1 MGLARTA
8 VFAGCLL
15 FLAVDALGNKCTVG
29 CHGLQGGKAY
39 QEGHTY
45 IYDLEGTSVTSVPDS
60 QGDATLKL
68 KGTVELS
75 VKPDCIRQI
84 RLKGVQINGAP
95 ISLPDV
101 EKHALQF
108 NYHDGHIDTQV
119 CAEAGDSQASL
130 NIKRAV
136 TSLFQSAV
144 IQDSGSTTHHEFD
157 VFGGCPTDFT
167 FHKDGESLVIQ
178 KERNLVRCSH
188 RENIR
193 EGPVSAI
200 YDSKSDIQSVP
211 LLSSHQKIEQ
221 RFKRGILNKATSVET
236 YKLKPWSN
244 GDINAKTVVQ
254 TTLTLK
260 GEKGDSPNAP
270 VTQPKSLIFEAPHP
284 VIKSSADAIA
294 TALKTASSEEHDGVK
309 QDAAE
314 KFAELVR
321 VLRLSNKNDILA
333 VYQKVKAGAGFDKV
347 LDKKIL
353 LDALFRTGSGEAAE
367 MVTDLLKNHELT
379 GVQALVFYASLALIN
394 HVNLPSVTAVT
405 SLLDQPDLPRL
416 GYLGIGQV
424 IGKYCQEHA
433 CDNVAEIKQAI
444 QKIREKVGNGKAKT
458 REQEN
463 LIVSALKALG
473 NVQYLD
479 DASMQKLASIAE
491 DKNVRNRVRVAAIE
505 ALPARCSMKWKNI
518 LLKVL
523 ADREE
528 DSEIRIKTYLSLV
541 ACVCPHVANSIKETL
556 DKETV
561 YQVGSFIQSH
571 LRNLRASADPS
582 KAEAKR
588 QLGLIK
594 PRTKFPEDFRKFS
607 FNNELSYNVGG
618 LGVGSSVESNVI
630 YSQDS
635 FVPRSLNLNLTTEIF
650 GRSFNFLELNTRI
663 ENLDRLVEHY
673 FGPKGRLTQDE
684 VEDLVD
690 KGTDK
695 VENIAQYIKKK
706 VNKLRSKREV
716 KQGELDKFAK
726 SVKLRNNEVDQQ
738 FDLDLSVKLFGV
750 ELAYLTYNGNPA
762 QLSPE
767 NIIDKIFDDVEVG
780 FDKVKKFDYNLQ
792 NRMQFLDAE
801 LIYPT
806 NLGTALSVGVIGTS
820 VVHLKAYGRLDIPA
834 MIKNPQKTD
843 VFIGFEPGA
852 SIRIAGS
859 MVVKGFDVESGMKL
873 VTTLH
878 SDTAAD
884 LTVKLLD
891 GKGIDIKIGAPKRKE
906 VPISVSSEILLSTGS
921 KGDTYKAPKFGK
933 GKVYKDCFEQFSTA
947 VGITVCGH
955 LEFPYDGIESVNKRA
970 FFPLN
975 GPFKYSI
982 SNENN
987 DLTSIHLKIYHDKTP
1002 KSRLFEILLD
1012 TPNSK
1017 TNRRISLT
1025 GEVAL
1030 EPNKVAKLSLDSPIK
1045 KASVETVLKSNP
1057 QEHTFT
1063 ITVQNDNHE
1072 YFARAG
1078 LLADGTKYKPVLEYK
1093 VPEHIEKLAGTK
1105 FGTKTST
1112 SHQQYNVQGSVE
1124 LIDENDAKKYVFNK
1138 VALVAD
1144 GESLV
1149 GLDGYVQSGKNAI
1162 ALDIKTS
1169 YGDESVAL
1177 KSHGKKL
1184 GERHYSFGLSA
1195 LPSRDPN
1202 IAFDI
1207 NWELRKGDYDFENNL
1222 VFIHG
1227 PDPKSE
1233 INRFTLKQYIVT
1245 NLNQGSA
1252 NFVVGGS
1259 SKISY
1264 PAAKLKLNLEG
1275 KLTSVSI
1282 DGDIEI
1288 TYDKFKFGSELSAK
1302 RNTDKPGDY
1311 EIEFEAELL
1320 QNSIKL
1326 ESKRTIVNPH
1336 KSKYQNKIELTPGGK
1351 YEAEALVTFDQ
1362 NNNHV
1367 NVEVDGDLDLNGK
1380 KVKAFGSLN
1389 TERPGNVQSRA
1400 YVTVNDVKYVDF
1412 VLKLLRQGTYPQGN
1426 LSLNIKNYLNVAGQ
1440 ITVQN
1445 DKGKAQLNIDLPK
1458 INRKIKGTSEFVI
1471 SGTQHNADIE
1481 ILLDAEK
1488 DPSKR
1493 IKLSTVNDVK
1503 KNAVDSKNVIEVL
1516 NHKLEVNGKGKLD
1529 GTFNE
1534 GELIIDA
1541 DITLPNGHYMVYKAK
1556 RTSTKKNDK
1565 HNIHVTAELEV
1576 HETKGGKSQKY
1587 MYTVDAT
1594 DIDYKTST
1602 FQLNGQVTATD
1613 FDGNKKQFD
1622 VNIKNLADVDGY
1634 KRLYEIILAT
1644 SATHSD
1650 NAMVPRPFNLQY
1662 KTGVRD
1668 NGEVIYQV
1676 ASSLSK
1682 DIQAK
1687 SSGNYVPGNNVDKPC
1702 TLNGNLE
1709 LVLPFEGLYY
1719 VNLDLKNSLL
1729 SQSEEEGGK
1738 LELEGSSTLT
1748 YNKDKSVKVA
1758 GALKTSGINDGE
1770 HPYESDLK
1778 VDLTVLQI
1786 PPFTYQE
1793 YFKYVPNN
1801 DKVTITTNTIVKYG
1815 QKELTL
1821 AIDSLTYDRDLTH
1834 VDIKAKAT
1842 TPYEKLRQI
1851 DLELKHER
1859 EKDGHVRKTDVVVT
1873 ADNIKY
1879 TTKSEIQDGNVS
1891 PIIHIVLTCPK
1902 GKTELLSK
1910 FEKLGDR
1917 EYTGEW
1923 KVETPYGFAVA
1934 DAHINLESIENFVIN
1949 VNLDS
1954 DKLKHRKIHAEIANS
1969 PTAKTGR
1976 KIIIVVTSDGKNI
1989 VTGSTNYKKRDE
2001 GGKII
2006 VEGNGNLKI
2015 GENTRSSS
2023 FKYTRQQLTRE
2034 KDGEVG
2040 VIIVLNA
2047 KFDPAAIVGELKL
2060 SNKEILVSNSYCEQS
2075 KDCAHFK
2082 LQSSYDTDK
2091 KNYLNHQITVEVD
2104 LKKFNVPAEFGLKT
2118 STEIKD
2124 SKFDHSAN
2132 LYLHSSK
2139 DKSQYSYQ
2147 VYIHRKE
2154 SAAIL
2159 TLPNRELAV
2168 ISTFDLP
2175 KTKQT
2180 GAFKV
2185 DVSVYLDRKNKPSE
2199 KTGLVAAG
2207 DINIGKES
2215 GSVSGEVKFIYPSQ
2229 PKDMAVKGRLHYGGQ
2244 QLDANVDIDVFAK
2257 KTQKIS
2263 VAAKLS
2269 QQNID
2274 KGYNFTS
2281 VIEMNSRGQQLKVD
2295 LKSHTVLSENTI
2307 GFGNILTYTD
2317 SHQKTKN
2324 VGILFSADCKKTYL
2338 LVTGPNKELLKV
2350 DVKLQLE
2357 KNLQKLDAEIAV
2369 VGNKPTIINIE
2380 ANDWNSFK
2388 YVRYQQD
2395 NPSTKISANGRVV
2408 LGQLAEIHADAYKDG
2423 VKKNL
2428 FYGLVHLDEEKFLKP
2443 DFSYNKDNIVY
2454 VIEHTR
2460 SRSIELLK
2468 QLKDASIEIIKEL
2481 EHELKDFLE
2490 HLKKAQPN
2498 IKPLLDYYETE
2509 LNKLKNELHADQTI
2523 KDIQATLNKHFGTI
2537 ITAVTETLKQITI
2550 RLNEL
2555 QKEYNEVIS
2564 KLQEA
2569 WDKIYPQLRE
2579 SYERI
2584 VKAYIS
2590 ILDSLANVAI
2600 SYLKALLTLINEHQK
2615 ELKEIAVMASELA
2628 QDIAKIVFKAVGQ
2641 IRKDVDEFAVLLI
2654 NQVKALP
2661 IYDLVKEQYKD
2672 IINLQVPESILASVH
2687 ELSEIIKSMLPTEE
2701 LRQFF
2706 TATYEY
2712 IIKHVKHEK
2721 VDDANEIK
2729 KIYQRALDAI
2739 ASLVKLLESS
2749 DVLEQLVN
2757 SLLEA
2762 NLPVQLETL
2771 TKLPVITSVK
2781 VSLINLLRN
2790 NELPSL
2796 ADLYYAYRPTLLLS
2810 DIVPPFS
2817 KVGIVVDGGHFFTF
2831 DGNHFG
2837 IAGDCT
2843 YILAQDMQDGNF
2855 SVVANFN
2862 KGNLISVTVTEPKES
2877 ITLKNNGNILVNNK
2891 PADFPA
2897 NTKNLHAFLITPT
2910 AHIKSDYGV
2919 HVTCSYKLPLVCTVR
2934 VSGFYHGKLRGL
2946 LGDGNNEPY
2955 DDYTLPSG
2963 KITQSETEFA
2973 NGYKLKPDCAAV
2985 NAIDHKTQERNPVCT
3000 EYFTSEKSSLKKCFN
3015 YIKPAYYRD
3024 ACDYAA
3030 NGNPQ
3035 APCLLAA
3042 AYYSACFYKRVY
3054 GISIPAACTSCKVGE
3069 NTIAVGDSFSVKTP
3083 KNQADIVLIVE
3094 QIAQNEKVF
3103 KDLIPTLITD
3113 LREELKQQGITDVHV
3128 GLIGYGEHMK
3138 WPQHYT
3144 SDGNLNIESDVKN
3157 MKFEKADPLITLEEA
3172 KSSNFEKRM
3181 EYLEQRLDIE
3191 LGTLKLTGAYEEG
3204 INYPFRAGAVKA
3216 VVAII
3221 ATPCEKSPLPLSL
3234 QQLRLIVGQKLYRDL
3249 GLTYYHVYYPG
3260 EVQASGKTQKNIVGY
3275 DSHSAYV
3282 FADSKKKP
3290 LSGNNDLRNN
3300 LVLPTVDV
3308 CADFAVASGGAAF
3321 ISNNLVDA
3329 KPNQKRQFA
3338 QVTARRIAEGLTS
3351 IEMEKDCT
3359 CEQRYGLAAR
3369 SRCKIVE
3376 RMEKEQLAR
3385 HTKGGVKG

>member
-8 VFAGCLL
+8 VFASCLL
-15 FLAVDALGNKCTVG
+15 FLAVGALGNKCTVG

-45 IYDLEGTSVTSVPDS
+45 IYDLEGTSITTVPDS

-119 CAEAGDSQASL
+119 CAEADDSQASL

-136 TSLFQSAV
+136 ASLFQTAV
-144 IQDSGSTTHHEFD
+144 IQESGSTTHHEFD

-167 FHKDGESLVIQ
+167 FHKDGESLVVHKQ
-178 KERNLVRCSH
+178 RNLVRCSH

-200 YDSKSDIQSVP
+200 YDSKSDIQSIP
-211 LLSSHQKIEQ
+211 LLSSHQTIEQ

-244 GDINAKTVVQ
+244 GDINAKTIVQ

-270 VTQPKSLIFEAPHP
+270 VTKPKSLIFEAPHP

-294 TALKTASSEEHDGVK
+294 AALKTASSEEHDGVK

-314 KFAELVR
+314 KFTELVR
-321 VLRLSNKNDILA
+321 VLRFSNKNDILA
-333 VYQKVKAGAGFDKV
+333 IYQKVKVGAGFDKV

-367 MVTDLLKNHELT
+367 VVIDLLKNHELT
-379 GVQALVFYASLALIN
+379 DVQALVFYASLALIN
-394 HVNLPSVTAVT
+394 HVNLPSVTVIT

-433 CDNVAEIKQAI
+433 CDNVVEVKQAI
-444 QKIREKVGNGKAKT
+444 QKIREKIGNGKAKT

-473 NVQYLD
+473 NVQYFD
-479 DASMQKLASIAE
+479 DATMLKLANIAE
-491 DKNVRNRVRVAAIE
+491 DKNIRNRVRVAAIE
-505 ALPARCSMKWKNI
+505 ALPTRCSMKWKNI

-561 YQVGSFIQSH
+561 NQVGSFIQSH

-588 QLGLIK
+588 QLDQIK

-607 FNNELSYNVGG
+607 FNNELSYNIGG
-618 LGVGSSVESNVI
+618 LGVGSSMESNVI
-630 YSQDS
+630 YSQDN
-635 FVPRSLNLNLTTEIF
+635 FVPRSLNLNLTTEVF

-663 ENLDRLVEHY
+663 ENLDRLIEHY

-690 KGTDK
+690 KGADK
-695 VENIAQYIKKK
+695 VENIVQYIKKK
-706 VNKLRSKREV
+706 VSKLRPKRDV

-726 SVKLRNNEVDQQ
+726 AVKLRDNEVDQQ
-738 FDLDLSVKLFGV
+738 LDLDLSVKLFGV
-750 ELAYLTYNGNPA
+750 ELAYLTYNGNPM

-767 NIIDKIFDDVEVG
+767 NIIDKIFDNIEKG
-780 FDKVKKFDYNLQ
+780 FDKMKKFDYNLQ
-792 NRMQFLDAE
+792 NRMQFLDTE

-806 NLGTALSVGVIGTS
+806 NLGTALSVSVIGTS
-820 VVHLKAYGRLDIPA
+820 VVHLKTYGKLDIPA
-834 MIKNPQKTD
+834 IIKNPQKAEIS
-843 VFIGFEPGA
+843 IGLEPGA
-852 SIRIAGS
+852 SIQIAGS
-859 MVVKGFDVESGMKL
+859 LAIKGFDVESGMKL

-878 SDTAAD
+878 TDTASD

-891 GKGIDIKIGAPKRKE
+891 GKGIDVKIGAPKRKE
-906 VPISVSSEILLSTGS
+906 MLISVSSEILLSTGS
-921 KGDTYKAPKFGK
+921 KGDTYKASKFGK
-933 GKVYKDCFEQFSTA
+933 GKIYKDCFEQFSTA
-947 VGITVCGH
+947 VGTTICGH

-970 FFPLN
+970 LFPLN

-982 SNENN
+982 SLEND
-987 DLTSIHLKIYHDKTP
+987 DLTSIHLKIYYDKTP

-1017 TNRRISLT
+1017 TNRRVSLT
-1025 GEVAL
+1025 GEVVL

-1045 KASVETVLKSNP
+1045 KASVETILKSNP
-1057 QEHTFT
+1057 QEHTLT
-1063 ITVQNDNHE
+1063 ITVLNDNHK

-1078 LLADGTKYKPVLEYK
+1078 LLADGNKYKPVLEYK
-1093 VPEHIEKLAGTK
+1093 VPEHIEKLAGSK

-1112 SHQQYNVQGSVE
+1112 SRQQYNVQGSVE
-1124 LIDENDAKKYVFNK
+1124 LIDENDAKKYVFNN

-1144 GESLV
+1144 GERLV
-1149 GLDGYVQSGKNAI
+1149 GLDGYVQSGKNAV
-1162 ALDIKTS
+1162 ALDIKTN

-1184 GERHYSFGLSA
+1184 GEHHYSFGLSA

-1202 IAFDI
+1202 IAFDV
-1207 NWELRKGDYDFENNL
+1207 NWEVRKDEHEFDNNL
-1222 VFIHG
+1222 VFVHG
-1227 PDPKSE
+1227 PDLKSE
-1233 INRFTLKQYIVT
+1233 INRFTLKQNVIA
-1245 NLNQGSA
+1245 NLKQGSA
-1252 NFVVGGS
+1252 NFVLGGS
-1259 SKISY
+1259 NKISY
-1264 PAAKLKLNLEG
+1264 PAAKLKLDLEG
-1275 KLTSVSI
+1275 KLTPASI

-1288 TYDKFKFGSELSAK
+1288 AYDKFKFGSELSAK
-1302 RNTDKPGDY
+1302 RNTVKPGDY
-1311 EIEFEAELL
+1311 EVEFEAELL
-1320 QNSIKL
+1320 QNSLKL
-1326 ESKRTIVNPH
+1326 ESKRTIINPH

-1362 NNNHV
+1362 DNNHI
-1367 NVEVDGDLDLNGK
+1367 NLEMDGNLDLNGK
-1380 KVKAFGSLN
+1380 KVKAFGNLN
-1389 TERPGNVQSRA
+1389 AERSGNVQSRA
-1400 YVTVNDVKYVDF
+1400 YVTVNDIKYVDF

-1426 LSLNIKNYLNVAGQ
+1426 LSLNVKNYLNVAGQ
-1440 ITVQN
+1440 LMVQN
-1445 DKGKAQLNIDLPK
+1445 DKGNALLNIDLPK
-1458 INRKIKGTSEFVI
+1458 INRKIKGTGEFMI

-1516 NHKLEVNGKGKLD
+1516 NHNLEMNGKYKVD

-1541 DITLPNGHYMVYKAK
+1541 DITLPNGRYVVYKGK
-1556 RTSTKKNDK
+1556 RTSAKKNDK
-1565 HNIHVTAELEV
+1565 YNVHVNVEMEDY
-1576 HETKGGKSQKY
+1576 ENKGGKSRRFT
-1587 MYTVDAT
+1587 YTVDAN

-1602 FQLNGQVTATD
+1602 FRSNGQVTSID
-1613 FDGNKKQFD
+1613 FDGNKEQLD
-1622 VNIKNLADVDGY
+1622 VNMKNLAGVDGY
-1634 KRLYEIILAT
+1634 KRLYEIILAASVT
-1644 SATHSD
+1644 RLD
-1650 NAMVPRPFNLQY
+1650 NAKTPGPFNLQY

-1668 NGEVIYQV
+1668 NDEVTYQV
-1676 ASSLSK
+1676 ASSFSK

-1687 SSGNYVPGNNVDKPC
+1687 SSGNYFPGNNVDKPC
-1702 TLNGNLE
+1702 TFSGNLE
-1709 LVLPFEGLYY
+1709 LVLPFEGLYH
-1719 VNLDLKNSLL
+1719 VNLDVKNSLL
-1729 SQSEEEGGK
+1729 SQSEEGGK

-1748 YNKDKSVKVA
+1748 YNKDKSVKID
-1758 GALKTSGINDGE
+1758 GAFKTSGIDDGE
-1770 HPYESDLK
+1770 HPYESNLK
-1778 VDLTVLQI
+1778 VDLTVLQN
-1786 PPFTYQE
+1786 PPLTYQD

-1815 QKELTL
+1815 SKELTV
-1821 AIDSLTYDRDLTH
+1821 AVDSLTYDRDLTH
-1834 VDIKAKAT
+1834 IDMKAKAT
-1842 TPYEKLRQI
+1842 IPYEKLRHI

-1859 EKDGHVRKTDVVVT
+1859 EKDGHVRKTDVAVT

-1879 TTKSEIQDGNVS
+1879 TAKSEIQDGNVS
-1891 PIIHIVLTCPK
+1891 PIIHIVLTSPK

-1934 DAHINLESIENFVIN
+1934 DAHVNLESIENFVIN

-1954 DKLKHRKIHAEIANS
+1954 DKLKHRKIHAEIANN

-1976 KIIIVVTSDGKNI
+1976 KIIIVVTSEGKNI
-1989 VTGSTNYKKRDE
+1989 VTGSTNYKRREE

-2060 SNKEILVSNSYCEQS
+2060 SNKEMLVSNSYCEQS

-2091 KNYLNHQITVEVD
+2091 KSYLNHQITVEVD

-2147 VYIHRKE
+2147 VYIHPKE

-2168 ISTFDLP
+2168 IGAVDLP

-2185 DVSVYLDRKNKPSE
+2185 DVFVYLDRKNKPSE
-2199 KTGLVAAG
+2199 KTGLIAAG
-2207 DINIGKES
+2207 DINVGKDS

-2229 PKDMAVKGRLHYGGQ
+2229 PKDMAVKGRLHYGSQ
-2244 QLDANVDIDVFAK
+2244 HLLDANVDIDVFAK

-2263 VAAKLS
+2263 LVAKLS

-2274 KGYNFTS
+2274 KGYNLTS
-2281 VIEMNSRGQQLKVD
+2281 VIEVNSRGQQLKVD
-2295 LKSHTVLSENTI
+2295 LKSHAVLSENTI

-2317 SHQKTKN
+2317 SKQKTKN
-2324 VGILFSADCKKTYL
+2324 VGILFSADSKETYL
-2338 LVTGPNKELLKV
+2338 LVTGPNKELLKI
-2350 DVKLQLE
+2350 DAKLQLE
-2357 KNLQKLDAEIAV
+2357 KNLQKLDAEIAI
-2369 VGNKPTIINIE
+2369 VGNKPIIINIE

-2388 YVRYQQD
+2388 YLEYQQD
-2395 NPSTKISANGRVV
+2395 NPTTKISANGRVV
-2408 LGQLAEIHADAYKDG
+2408 LGQLAEIHADAFKDG

-2443 DFSYNKDNIVY
+2443 DFNYNKDNIIY

-2468 QLKDASIEIIKEL
+2468 QLKDASIEVIKEL
-2481 EHELKDFLE
+2481 EHEMKNLLE

-2498 IKPLLDYYETE
+2498 IKLLLDYYETE
-2509 LNKLKNELHADQTI
+2509 LKKLKNELHADQTI
-2523 KDIQATLNKHFGTI
+2523 KDIQATLNKHFGAI
-2537 ITAVTETLKQITI
+2537 ITAVVDTLKQITT
-2550 RLNEL
+2550 RLNDL
-2555 QKEYNEVIS
+2555 QKEYNDVIS

-2569 WDKIYPQLRE
+2569 WNKIYPQLRD

-2584 VKAYIS
+2584 VKAYIG

-2600 SYLKALLTLINEHQK
+2600 SYLKALLTLINDYQK
-2615 ELKEIAVMASELA
+2615 ELKEIAVIGSEIA

-2641 IRKDVDEFAVLLI
+2641 IRKDVDEFVVLLI

-2661 IYDLVKEQYKD
+2661 IYELAKEQYKD
-2672 IINLQVPESILASVH
+2672 IINLQVPESILASIH
-2687 ELSEIIKSMLPTEE
+2687 ELSEIIKSILPTEE

-2706 TATYEY
+2706 SATYEY

-2739 ASLVKLLESS
+2739 ASLIKLLESS
-2749 DVLEQLVN
+2749 DMLDQLVN

-2762 NLPVQLETL
+2762 NLPVQLESL

-2781 VSLINLLRN
+2781 VSLINLIRN

-2963 KITQSETEFA
+2963 KITESETEFA

-3054 GISIPAACTSCKVGE
+3054 GISIPAACTNCKVGGD
-3069 NTIAVGDSFSVKTP
+3069 TIAVGDSFSIKTP

-3113 LREELKQQGITDVHV
+3113 LREELKQQGITDVHI
-3128 GLIGYGEHMK
+3128 GLIGYGEHMQ

-3144 SDGNLNIESDVKN
+3144 SGGNLNIESDVKN
-3157 MKFEKADPLITLEEA
+3157 MKFEKTEPLITLEEA
-3172 KSSNFEKRM
+3172 KSSDFEKRM
-3181 EYLEQRLDIE
+3181 EYLRQRLDIE
-3191 LGTLKLTGAYEEG
+3191 LSTIKLTDAYEEG
-3204 INYPFRAGAVKA
+3204 INYPFRAGAIKA
-3216 VVAII
+3216 VVSII
-3221 ATPCEKSPLPLSL
+3221 ATPCEKSALPLSL
-3234 QQLRLIVGQKLYRDL
+3234 QQLRIIAGLKLYRDL
-3249 GLTYYHVYYPG
+3249 GLTYYHVYNPS
-3260 EVQASGKTQKNIVGY
+3260 EVQASGKQQKNIVGY

-3290 LSGNNDLRNN
+3290 LSGNSDLRNN
-3300 LVLPTVDV
+3300 LVLPVDV

-3359 CEQRYGLAAR
+3359 CEQRHGLAAR
-3369 SRCKIVE
+3369 PRCKIVE
-3376 RMEKEQLAR
+3376 RREKEQLAR

>member
-15 FLAVDALGNKCTVG
+15 LFLAVDASGDKCTAG

-45 IYDLEGTSVTSVPDS
+45 IYDLEGTSVTSVPDA
-60 QGDATLKL
+60 QDDATLKL

-101 EKHALQF
+101 EQHALQF

-167 FHKDGESLVIQ
+167 FHKDGESLVVH

-200 YDSKSDIQSVP
+200 YDSKSDIQSAP

-244 GDINAKTVVQ
+244 GDIGAKTVVQ

-284 VIKSSADAIA
+284 VLKSSTDAIA
-294 TALKTASSEEHDGVK
+294 AALKTASSEEHDGVK

-321 VLRLSNKNDILA
+321 VLRRSNKDDILA

-347 LDKKIL
+347 LDKNIL

-367 MVTDLLKNHELT
+367 VVADLLKSHELT
-379 GVQALVFYASLALIN
+379 GAQALVFYASLALVN
-394 HVNLPSVTAVT
+394 HVNLPSVTAIT
-405 SLLDQPDLPRL
+405 SLLDQPNLPRL

-433 CDNVAEIKQAI
+433 CDNVAEVKQAV
-444 QKIREKVGNGKAKT
+444 QKIREKIGNGKAKT

-473 NVQYLD
+473 NTRYLD
-479 DASMQKLASIAE
+479 DASIQKLASIAE

-505 ALPARCSMKWKNI
+505 ALSARCSMKWKSV
-518 LLKVL
+518 LLKIL
-523 ADREE
+523 ANREE
-528 DSEIRIKTYLSLV
+528 DSEIRIKSYLSLV
-541 ACVCPHVANSIKETL
+541 ACICPHVANSIKETL

-561 YQVGSFIQSH
+561 NQVGSFIQSH

-618 LGVGSSVESNVI
+618 IGVGSSAESNVI

-635 FVPRSLNLNLTTEIF
+635 FVPRSVNLNLTTEIF
-650 GRSFNFLELNTRI
+650 GRSFNFLELNTRV
-663 ENLDRLVEHY
+663 ENLDRLLEHY
-673 FGPKGRLTQDE
+673 FGPKSRLTQNE

-690 KGTDK
+690 KGADK
-695 VENIAQYIKKK
+695 VESIAQYVKTK
-706 VNKLRSKREV
+706 VDKLRHKREV

-726 SVKLRNNEVDQQ
+726 GVKLRNNEVDQQ
-738 FDLDLSVKLFGV
+738 LDLDLSVKLFGV

-767 NIIDKIFDDVEVG
+767 NIIDKIFDNIDVG

-792 NRMQFLDAE
+792 NRLQFLDAE

-806 NLGTALSVGVIGTS
+806 NLGTALSVNVIGTS
-820 VVHLKAYGRLDIPA
+820 VVHLKTYGRLDIPA
-834 MIKNPQKTD
+834 ILDHPNNAD
-843 VFIGFEPGA
+843 VRIGLEPGA

-859 MVVKGFDVESGMKL
+859 LTVKGFDVESGIKL
-873 VTTLH
+873 VSTLH
-878 SDTAAD
+878 TDTATD
-884 LTVKLLD
+884 VTVKLLD
-891 GKGIDIKIGAPKRKE
+891 GKGIDISVGAPKRKE
-906 VPISVSSEILLSTGS
+906 EIISVSSEILLSTGS
-921 KGDTYKAPKFGK
+921 KGDTYKAAKFGK
-933 GKVYKDCFEQFSTA
+933 GKVYKDCFEQFATA

-975 GPFKYSI
+975 GPSKYGVSF
-982 SNENN
+982 ENN
-987 DLTSIHLKIYHDKTP
+987 DLSSVHFKVYYDKTP

-1012 TPNSK
+1012 TPNSR
-1017 TNRRISLT
+1017 TNRRVSLT
-1025 GEVAL
+1025 GEVIL

-1057 QEHTFT
+1057 QEHTLT
-1063 ITVQNDNHE
+1063 ITVHNDNHE

-1078 LLADGTKYKPVLEYK
+1078 LLADGSKYKPVLEYK
-1093 VPEHIEKLAGTK
+1093 VPEHIEKLAGAK
-1105 FGTKTST
+1105 SASKSRG
-1112 SHQQYNVQGSVE
+1112 QQYNVQGSVE
-1124 LIDENDAKKYVFNK
+1124 LIDENDTKKYVFNK
-1138 VALVAD
+1138 VALVTD
-1144 GESLV
+1144 EQSLV
-1149 GLDGYVQSGKNAI
+1149 GLDGYVQAGKNVV
-1162 ALDIKTS
+1162 ALDIKAS

-1184 GERHYSFGLSA
+1184 GECHYSLGLSA

-1202 IAFDI
+1202 IGFGID
-1207 NWELRKGDYDFENNL
+1207 WEFRKDSHEFENNL
-1222 VFIHG
+1222 VFVHG

-1233 INRFTLKQYIVT
+1233 INRFTLKQHVIT
-1245 NLNQGSA
+1245 KLNQGSA
-1252 NFVVGGS
+1252 NFVLSGS
-1259 SKISY
+1259 NKISY

-1275 KLTSVSI
+1275 KLTPVSI

-1288 TYDKFKFGSELSAK
+1288 AYDKFKFGSELSAK
-1302 RNTDKPGDY
+1302 RNTAKPGDY
-1311 EIEFEAELL
+1311 EVEFEAELL
-1320 QNSIKL
+1320 QNSFKL
-1326 ESKRTIVNPH
+1326 ESKRTIVDPH
-1336 KSKYQNKIELTPGGK
+1336 KSKYQNKLELTPGGK
-1351 YEAEALVTFDQ
+1351 YKADALVTYDKD
-1362 NNNHV
+1362 NNYV
-1367 NVEVDGDLDLNGK
+1367 NAEVDGDLDLNGK
-1380 KVKAFGSLN
+1380 KVKVFGSLN
-1389 TERPGNVQSRA
+1389 AERPSNVQSRA

-1426 LSLNIKNYLNVAGQ
+1426 LSLNVKNYLNVAGQ
-1440 ITVQN
+1440 ITAQN
-1445 DKGKAQLNIDLPK
+1445 DKGNAQLNIDLPK
-1458 INRKIKGTSEFVI
+1458 INRKIKGTGEFVI
-1471 SGTQHNADIE
+1471 SGTQYNADIE
-1481 ILLDAEK
+1481 ILFDAEK

-1493 IKLSTVNDVK
+1493 IKLSTVNDIK

-1529 GTFNE
+1529 GTIKE

-1541 DITLPNGHYMVYKAK
+1541 DVTLPNGRYLVYKGK
-1556 RTSTKKNDK
+1556 RTSAKKNDK
-1565 HNIHVTAELEV
+1565 YNIHVNAECED
-1576 HETKGGKSQKY
+1576 HETKGGKSRR
-1587 MYTVDAT
+1587 YTYSVGAN

-1602 FQLNGQVTATD
+1602 FRLNGKVTGED
-1613 FDGNKKQFD
+1613 FDGNKGQID
-1622 VNIKNLADVDGY
+1622 LNAKNLAGVEGY
-1634 KRLYEIILAT
+1634 KRLYEIILTMSGTLLTKA
-1644 SATHSD
+1644 
-1650 NAMVPRPFNLQY
+1650 PFNLQY
-1662 KTGVRD
+1662 KTGARD
-1668 NGEVIYQV
+1668 NDELTYEV
-1676 ASSLSK
+1676 ASSLGK
-1682 DIQAK
+1682 DIQVK
-1687 SSGNYVPGNNVDKPC
+1687 SSGNYVPGNEVDKPC
-1702 TLNGNLE
+1702 TVSGNAE
-1709 LVLPFEGLYY
+1709 LVLPFQELHH
-1719 VNLDLKNSLL
+1719 VNLDFKNSLL
-1729 SQSEEEGGK
+1729 SQSEEGGK
-1738 LELEGSSTLT
+1738 FELGGSTTLT
-1748 YNKDKSVKVA
+1748 YNKDKSVQIE

-1778 VDLTVLQI
+1778 IDLTVLKI
-1786 PPFTYQE
+1786 PPLTLQDH
-1793 YFKYVPNN
+1793 FKYVPND
-1801 DKVTITTNTIVKYG
+1801 DKVTITTNTIVKYD
-1815 QKELTL
+1815 QKELIV
-1821 AIDSLTYDRDLTH
+1821 AIDSLTYDRDFTH
-1834 VDIKAKAT
+1834 VDVKAKAT
-1842 TPYEKLRQI
+1842 TPYEKLRHI

-1859 EKDGHVRKTDVVVT
+1859 EKDGHVRKTDVAVI
-1873 ADNIKY
+1873 ADGTKY
-1879 TTKSEIQDGNVS
+1879 TAKSEIRDGNVS
-1891 PIIHIVLTCPK
+1891 PIIHIVFTCPN

-1934 DAHINLESIENFVIN
+1934 DAHVNLESIDNFVIN

-1976 KIIIVVTSDGKNI
+1976 KIIITVTSDGKNI
-1989 VTGSTNYKKRDE
+1989 VTGSTNYKRRDE
-2001 GGKII
+2001 AGKTI

-2015 GENTRSSS
+2015 GEDTRSSS

-2040 VIIVLNA
+2040 VVIVLNA

-2060 SNKEILVSNSYCEQS
+2060 SNKEILVSNSYCEQN

-2082 LQSSYDTDK
+2082 LQSTYDTDQK
-2091 KNYLNHQITVEVD
+2091 SYLNHQITVEVD

-2118 STEIKD
+2118 STEIKEA
-2124 SKFDHSAN
+2124 KFDHSTN

-2147 VYIHRKE
+2147 IYVHPKE
-2154 SAAIL
+2154 SAVIL

-2168 ISTFDLP
+2168 IGTLDLP

-2207 DINIGKES
+2207 DINVAKDS

-2229 PKDMAVKGRLHYGGQ
+2229 PKDIAVKGRLHYGGQ
-2244 QLDANVDIDVFAK
+2244 HLLDANVDIDVFAK

-2263 VAAKLS
+2263 VAAKLT
-2269 QQNID
+2269 QQNIE
-2274 KGYNFTS
+2274 KGNNFTS
-2281 VIEMNSRGQQLKVD
+2281 VIEVNSRGQQLKFD
-2295 LKSHTVLSENTI
+2295 LKSHVALAQYTI
-2307 GFGNILTYTD
+2307 GFGSILTYTD
-2317 SHQKTKN
+2317 SQQKTKN
-2324 VGILFSADCKKTYL
+2324 VGVLFSADPKKTYL
-2338 LVTGPNKELLKV
+2338 LVTAPNKELVKV
-2350 DVKLQLE
+2350 DAKLQLE
-2357 KNLQKLDAEIAV
+2357 KNLQKLDAEVTI
-2369 VGNKPTIINIE
+2369 VGNNPTVINIE
-2380 ANDWNSFK
+2380 ANGWNSFK
-2388 YVRYQQD
+2388 YLEYQQD
-2395 NPSTKISANGRVV
+2395 NPNTKLSANGRVV

-2428 FYGLVHLDEEKFLKP
+2428 FHVLVHLDEEKFLKP
-2443 DFSYNKDNIVY
+2443 DFGYNKDNIVY
-2454 VIEHTR
+2454 TIER
-2460 SRSIELLK
+2460 CRNRGIELLK
-2468 QLKDASIEIIKEL
+2468 QFKDASIEIIKEL
-2481 EHELKDFLE
+2481 EQEVKNLLE

-2498 IKPLLDYYETE
+2498 IKPLLDYYENE
-2509 LNKLKNELHADQTI
+2509 LNKLKSELHADQTI

-2537 ITAVTETLKQITI
+2537 ITAVTETLKQITV

-2555 QKEYNEVIS
+2555 QKEYNEVLS
-2564 KLQEA
+2564 KLREG
-2569 WDKIYPQLRE
+2569 WNKVYPQLRE
-2579 SYERI
+2579 SYEKI
-2584 VKAYIS
+2584 VKVYIS
-2590 ILDSLANVAI
+2590 ILDTLANVAI
-2600 SYLKALLTLINEHQK
+2600 AYLKALLTLINEHQK
-2615 ELKEIAVMASELA
+2615 ELKELAVVASELA
-2628 QDIAKIVFKAVGQ
+2628 QDIAKIVFKAIGQ
-2641 IRKDVDEFAVLLI
+2641 IKKDVDEFAVLLI
-2654 NQVKALP
+2654 NQLKALP
-2661 IYDLVKEQYKD
+2661 VYELAKEQYKD
-2672 IINLQVPESILASVH
+2672 IINFQVPESILASLQ
-2687 ELSEIIKSMLPTEE
+2687 ELSEIVKTMLPTEE
-2701 LRQFF
+2701 LRQLFSV
-2706 TATYEY
+2706 TYEY
-2712 IIKHVKHEK
+2712 IIKHIKHEK

-2749 DVLEQLVN
+2749 DVWDQLVDN
-2757 SLLEA
+2757 LFEA
-2762 NLPVQLETL
+2762 NLPVQFETL
-2771 TKLPVITSVK
+2771 AKLPVITSVK

-2796 ADLYYAYRPTLLLS
+2796 ADLYYTYRPTLLLF

-2837 IAGDCT
+2837 IPGDCT
-2843 YILAQDMQDGNF
+2843 YVLAQDIQDGNF

-2897 NTKNLHAFLITPT
+2897 STKNLHAFVITPT
-2910 AHIKSDYGV
+2910 VHIKSDYGV

-2946 LGDGNNEPY
+2946 LGDGNNEQY
-2955 DDYTLPSG
+2955 DDFTLPSG
-2963 KITQSETEFA
+2963 KITESETEFA
-2973 NGYKLKPDCAAV
+2973 NGYKLKPDCPTV
-2985 NAIDHKTQERNPVCT
+2985 NAIDHKVQRNPVCT
-3000 EYFTSEKSSLKKCFN
+3000 EYFTSEKSALKKCFN
-3015 YIKPAYYRD
+3015 YIKPAHYRD
-3024 ACDYAA
+3024 ACDFAA

-3042 AYYSACFYKRVY
+3042 AYYSACYYKRVY
-3054 GISIPAACTSCKVGE
+3054 GISIPAACTNCKVGE

-3083 KNQADIVLIVE
+3083 KNQADLVFIIE
-3094 QIAQNEKVF
+3094 QVAQNEKVF
-3103 KDLIPTLITD
+3103 KDLLPTLITD
-3113 LREELKQQGITDVHV
+3113 LREELKQQGITDVHI

-3144 SDGNLNIESDVKN
+3144 SGGNLNIESDVKN
-3157 MKFEKADPLITLEEA
+3157 MKFEKSDPLITFEEA
-3172 KSSNFEKRM
+3172 KAGDFEKRVQ
-3181 EYLEQRLDIE
+3181 YLEQRLDLE
-3191 LGTLKLTGAYEEG
+3191 FGTFKLTGAYEEG

-3234 QQLRLIVGQKLYRDL
+3234 QQLRLIVGEKLYRDL

-3260 EVQASGKTQKNIVGY
+3260 EVQASGKPQKNIVGY
-3275 DSHSAYV
+3275 DSDSAYV

-3290 LSGNNDLRNN
+3290 LSGNSELRNN
-3300 LVLPTVDV
+3300 LVLPAVDV

-3338 QVTARRIAEGLTS
+3338 QVAARRIAEGLTS
-3351 IEMEKDCT
+3351 VEIEKDCT
-3359 CEQRYGLAAR
+3359 CEQPHGLVGR
-3369 SRCKIVE
+3369 SRCKIVG
-3376 RMEKEQLAR
+3376 RREKEQLAR